1 MFEKYNRNKKLKKT
15 KKAIAKAAHAVL
27 ESENNIL
34 INSIINKVKT
44 EFNFMKLKQLSNSK
58 YLYEFKSKQTI
69 TIRQE
74 IISYDEAGSVPYFYF
89 YINDDLLEYPNKKIT
104 RKFYYYLQ
112 FKYNEYLPKRI
123 KRFKEL
129 VQL

>member
-74 IISYDEAGSVPYFYF
+74 IISYDEAGS
-89 YINDDLLEYPNKKIT
+89 DLIFIFILMMTFLNILIKK
-104 RKFYYYLQ
+104 
-112 FKYNEYLPKRI
+112 
-123 KRFKEL
+123 
-129 VQL
+129 